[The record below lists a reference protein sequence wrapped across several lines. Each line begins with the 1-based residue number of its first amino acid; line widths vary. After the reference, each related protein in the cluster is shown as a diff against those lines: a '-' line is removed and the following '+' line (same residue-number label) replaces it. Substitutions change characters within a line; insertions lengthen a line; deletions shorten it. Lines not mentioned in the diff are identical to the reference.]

1 MIRSQW
7 NEVLHHV
14 FLILCQINEHLHDAL
29 LTKLLAQFIEVP
41 KRQFLPQHLECMGV
55 NLAP

>member
-29 LTKLLAQFIEVP
+29 LTELLAQFIEVP
-41 KRQFLPQHLECMGV
+41 KRQQHLECMGV